1 MSKTA
6 TKNSITLKGSAA
18 IIKEY
23 LSKNE
28 TQFYYELSFYYLVI
42 FLQTTESIQ
51 SYFREAFI
59 QQKTSLVF
67 SNMVLQF

>member
-23 LSKNE
+23 LSKNK
-28 TQFYYELSFYYLVI
+28 TQFYFKLF
-42 FLQTTESIQ
+42 F
-51 SYFREAFI
+51 
-59 QQKTSLVF
+59 
-67 SNMVLQF
+67 

>member
-23 LSKNE
+23 LSKLKIRVFSTLFSNCLFPANFQILE
-28 TQFYYELSFYYLVI
+28 SIRFSFNAVFTRQRLSTQFN
-42 FLQTTESIQ
+42 
-51 SYFREAFI
+51 
-59 QQKTSLVF
+59 
-67 SNMVLQF
+67 NMD